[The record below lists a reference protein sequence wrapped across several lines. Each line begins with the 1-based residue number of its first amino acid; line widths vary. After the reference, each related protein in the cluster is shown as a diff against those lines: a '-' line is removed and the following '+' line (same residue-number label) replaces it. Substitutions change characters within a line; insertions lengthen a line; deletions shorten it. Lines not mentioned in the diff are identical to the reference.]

1 MFYKNYEYFL
11 TIAKYQSITKAA
23 DELYISQPALSNYLN
38 RLEKKLGIALF
49 DHSSIPLKLT
59 FAGEHYLE
67 YINSLNHMEKRLEDE
82 FSEIRMEKRGK
93 IAVGLSPWRASHM
106 LPRVLPD
113 FSENYPHINIQA
125 EEGLDHELY
134 NFIEWKKVDFSIKS
148 LIHPSPQFHYEIIMK
163 ERILLAIN
171 IRHPILKHISFQYDY
186 DPKNVPHFDLERA
199 RNERFI
205 FPKPTQNLYHA
216 IQEILIVN
224 QIDGTGFETANV
236 ATALNLVEAN
246 FGITFVPEACILHSN
261 PYPNIVFFTIGEPV
275 LFWYL
280 TAVYKKN
287 EYLPNICRLLIED
300 FKKNYQTPR
309 Q

>member
-1 MFYKNYEYFL
+1 
-11 TIAKYQSITKAA
+11 
-23 DELYISQPALSNYLN
+23 
-38 RLEKKLGIALF
+38 
-49 DHSSIPLKLT
+49 
-59 FAGEHYLE
+59 
-67 YINSLNHMEKRLEDE
+67 
-82 FSEIRMEKRGK
+82 
-93 IAVGLSPWRASHM
+93 
-106 LPRVLPD
+106 
-113 FSENYPHINIQA
+113 
-125 EEGLDHELY
+125 
-134 NFIEWKKVDFSIKS
+134 
-148 LIHPSPQFHYEIIMK
+148 MK

-300 FKKNYQTPR
+300 FKKNLIYKIQLSA
-309 Q
+309 